1 MFTMDTH
8 DKDVVWLYGKVRTPP
23 FSTTARMEAGFLL
36 RQLQRGVRL
45 GMPQS
50 RPMPTVDKRC
60 HELRI
65 IDQNVSWRIIYA
77 IEPDAIIIL
86 EVFAKKTGRTPRRII
101 ELCKKRLRDY
111 DHASG

>member
-1 MFTMDTH
+1 MDAH
-8 DKDVVWLYGKVRTPP
+8 DKDVVWLQGKVRTPP
-23 FSTTARMEAGFLL
+23 FSTAARMEAGFLL

-45 GMPQS
+45 VMPQS
-50 RPMPTVDKRC
+50 RPMPTIDKRC

-65 IDQNVSWRIIYA
+65 IDQNVSWRIMYA
-77 IEPDAIIIL
+77 IETDAIIIL

-111 DHASG
+111 DNASG

>member
-1 MFTMDTH
+1 MDAH

-23 FSTTARMEAGFLL
+23 FSSAARMEAGFLL

-50 RPMPTVDKRC
+50 RPMQTIDKRC

-65 IDQNVSWRIIYA
+65 IDQNVSWRIMYA

-86 EVFAKKTGRTPRRII
+86 EVFVKKTGRTPRRII

-111 DHASG
+111 DNASG